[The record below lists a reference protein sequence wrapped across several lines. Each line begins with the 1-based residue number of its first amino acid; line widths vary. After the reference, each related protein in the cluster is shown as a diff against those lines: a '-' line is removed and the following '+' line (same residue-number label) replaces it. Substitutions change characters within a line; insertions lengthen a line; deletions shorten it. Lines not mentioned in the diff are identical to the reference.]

1 MLLVW
6 RADSSDS
13 CDDVYQCSGSGSHHV
28 EAAPCCGGSR
38 NRPFLGAVVRFLG
51 AGIASTRESLAV
63 VPIVDLVFCF
73 LFASTL
79 LSLYFECV
87 VCSFWPVDVV
97 FLGLIFLSLI
107 GRIRSRRSIGRGI
120 HRHRARGQGALQRHT
135 GLVQGEGEGVAGK
148 VSCGRQARSQG
159 LSPAGLDWRGGCG
172 QDAPVVHGVPLVPQ
186 QCCWPSLLQV
196 EPGCRKG
203 GNSMRAQP
211 GGAAG
216 EKARSFPSATG
227 RGCGF

>member
-87 VCSFWPVDVV
+87 MCSFWLVDVV
-97 FLGLIFLSLI
+97 FLGVDLFVVDRPNPFSALHRTWNPPSSSA
-107 GRIRSRRSIGRGI
+107 RSRRTAAAHGTG
-120 HRHRARGQGALQRHT
+120 ARG
-135 GLVQGEGEGVAGK
+135 
-148 VSCGRQARSQG
+148 
-159 LSPAGLDWRGGCG
+159 W
-172 QDAPVVHGVPLVPQ
+172 
-186 QCCWPSLLQV
+186 
-196 EPGCRKG
+196 
-203 GNSMRAQP
+203 
-211 GGAAG
+211 
-216 EKARSFPSATG
+216 
-227 RGCGF
+227 